1 MRRNTISFI
10 ETDFK
15 KKLKF
20 IMFKIK
26 KYIKSVLITVKNTK
40 TKKKK
45 LQNFGSYKREVLIS
59 GILIS

>member
-1 MRRNTISFI
+1 
-10 ETDFK
+10 
-15 KKLKF
+15 
-20 IMFKIK
+20 MFKIK